1 MSREVG
7 EGQGKKQGQL
17 SRMAHENNRTPI
29 TPAMRSKP
37 DHARPGELILHDRA
51 PVPELSPWIAR
62 VSATDVEIAPE
73 QVIECGILSDTAV
86 LRVLFRGEWRSE
98 TRDGSLDFTSGAFFC
113 GPQSKRMPTRVKG
126 KFATCTV
133 SLKPGTVA
141 ALNGPDAVHTL
152 DRVIPY
158 DAMYDEPWC
167 RSDILIDWFD
177 PAGPPERWLRVA
189 EKLFEQLIDYTGA
202 KEPDPIIAAF
212 DKAAFEDP
220 NLSVAEFAKE
230 HDISVRQFERLVKAA
245 FGLTPKRVLRR
256 ARALDMAAHL
266 CGVAD
271 DAEAADMALRY
282 YDQSHLNREFA
293 EFFRM
298 TPAQF
303 ARTPQPF
310 LTLSLEGRQLRRL
323 EALGRNH
330 PGMLPPWRR

>member
-1 MSREVG
+1 MVD
-7 EGQGKKQGQL
+7 
-17 SRMAHENNRTPI
+17 ENNRAPI
-29 TPAMRSKP
+29 TPALRSKGGRAKSGSP
-37 DHARPGELILHDRA
+37 LPYDRA
-51 PVPELSPWIAR
+51 PVRDLSPWIAR
-62 VSATDVEIAPE
+62 VSATDVKLAPD
-73 QVIECGILSDTAV
+73 QVINCGIMSDTAV
-86 LRVLFRGEWRSE
+86 LRVLFRGEWWGE
-98 TRDGSLDFTSGAFFC
+98 TRDGPFDFTSAALFC
-113 GPQSKRMPTRVKG
+113 GPQSKRIPTRVKG
-126 KFATCTV
+126 GFATCTV
-133 SLKPGTVA
+133 SLKPGAVA
-141 ALNGPDAVHTL
+141 ALNGPGAVDSL
-152 DRVIPY
+152 DRVILY

-167 RSDILIDWFD
+167 NSKTLLNWFD

-212 DKAAFEDP
+212 DKAAFENP

-230 HDISVRQFERLVKAA
+230 HDISVRQLERLIKAA

-266 CGVAD
+266 RGVAD

-282 YDQSHLNREFA
+282 YDQSHLNREFV
-293 EFFRM
+293 EFFGM

-330 PGMLPPWRR
+330 PGTLPPWRR